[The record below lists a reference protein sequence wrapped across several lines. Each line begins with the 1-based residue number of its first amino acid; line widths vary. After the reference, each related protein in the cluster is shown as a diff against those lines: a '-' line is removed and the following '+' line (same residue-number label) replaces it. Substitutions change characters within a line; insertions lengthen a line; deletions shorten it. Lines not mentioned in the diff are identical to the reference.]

1 MPFTVAHEKL
11 LTAYAGETLPDLCQ
25 LGNTWIPEFA
35 ALDVLEPL
43 DGYVANSKVIALDDY
58 FEGILASNRLDK
70 TLFGIPWYVDTRLLY
85 YRRDLLRQA
94 GFNEPPQTWQQWSD
108 MLGAIKNM
116 VGPER
121 YSVLLPLNEFEPLL
135 VLALQLPAELLRE
148 GGRWGNFRSDDFRR
162 ALTFYE
168 SMFERS
174 WAPRMTNTQISNVWD
189 EFGRGFFSFY
199 ISGPVEHCRVQTP
212 SAALGENEWMTATM
226 PGPEG
231 PGLSSAGGS
240 SLVIFK
246 TSQAKPEAWLL
257 AEYLSRPAVQQ
268 RFYDL
273 TGDMPPRR
281 SSWQMPALVE
291 SPYARAFLA
300 QLDRVRS
307 PPKVP
312 EWERIATEMRL
323 DRRASRAGR
332 AERSMKRWWR
342 SIARPM
348 KSWPSVAG
356 CWNRTRCRVAYM
368 KRSMAA
374 WWFVGPALIVLGV
387 FFFVPVIGALPMS
400 MTDFDLYALSDWRNL
415 RFIGF
420 HNYVTL
426 LQDPLFWK
434 SLGNTLYF
442 VALGVPLSIGSVAGR
457 GAAGELQAGQISR
470 LLSHRVLRA
479 GRYDAGRCRRRV
491 ALHLSYALRVLELR
505 TQWPWAST
513 PSIGWAIRTG
523 PCRPSSS
530 SRCGRT
536 SATT

>member
-1 MPFTVAHEKL
+1 MNRREAIVALSGAALAVSGCGRSSQQKEIKFWGVGREGEFAAELISGFEQEYPQFRVNVQKMPFTAAHEKL

-43 DGYVANSKVIALDDY
+43 DDYVTSSKVIALDDY

-108 MLGAIKNM
+108 MLGAIKTM

-135 VLALQLPAELLRE
+135 VLALQQPAELLRE

-168 SMFERS
+168 SMFARS

-199 ISGPVEHCRVQTP
+199 ISGPWNIAEFKRRLPPAVKD
-212 SAALGENEWMTATM
+212 EWMTAPM

-231 PGLSSAGGS
+231 PGLSSAGGA

-246 TSQAKPEAWLL
+246 TSQVKPEAWLL

-291 SPYARAFLA
+291 STYARAFLA

-323 DRRASRAGR
+323 ASERVVQHVQTVDEAVVALDRKTDEILA
-332 AERSMKRWWR
+332 KRRW
-342 SIARPM
+342 M
-348 KSWPSVAG
+348 
-356 CWNRTRCRVAYM
+356 
-368 KRSMAA
+368 
-374 WWFVGPALIVLGV
+374 LE
-387 FFFVPVIGALPMS
+387 
-400 MTDFDLYALSDWRNL
+400 
-415 RFIGF
+415 
-420 HNYVTL
+420 
-426 LQDPLFWK
+426 Q
-434 SLGNTLYF
+434 NTLP
-442 VALGVPLSIGSVAGR
+442 VG
-457 GAAGELQAGQISR
+457 
-470 LLSHRVLRA
+470 
-479 GRYDAGRCRRRV
+479 
-491 ALHLSYALRVLELR
+491 
-505 TQWPWAST
+505 T
-513 PSIGWAIRTG
+513 
-523 PCRPSSS
+523 
-530 SRCGRT
+530 
-536 SATT
+536 